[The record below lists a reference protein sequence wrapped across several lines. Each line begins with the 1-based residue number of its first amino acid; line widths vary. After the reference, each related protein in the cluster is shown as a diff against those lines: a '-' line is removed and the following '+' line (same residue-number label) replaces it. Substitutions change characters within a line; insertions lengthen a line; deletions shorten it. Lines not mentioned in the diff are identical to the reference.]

1 MPSKPAQYYKIGR
14 KYQSGFIQQQT
25 NSPSH
30 PETMYKSSFYIDQP
44 HTHQRSQD
52 KIDLPYNP
60 SNKKQT
66 TNLYLDPQ
74 TGTI

>member
-1 MPSKPAQYYKIGR
+1 MPSKPTQYYKIGR

-44 HTHQRSQD
+44 HTHQRSH
-52 KIDLPYNP
+52 ILILYFF

-74 TGTI
+74 TGTV

>member
-1 MPSKPAQYYKIGR
+1 MGK

-25 NSPSH
+25 N
-30 PETMYKSSFYIDQP
+30 PETMYKSSFYVEQP
-44 HTHQRSQD
+44 HTHQRLQE
-52 KIDLPYNP
+52 KINHIP

-74 TGTI
+74 TGVL